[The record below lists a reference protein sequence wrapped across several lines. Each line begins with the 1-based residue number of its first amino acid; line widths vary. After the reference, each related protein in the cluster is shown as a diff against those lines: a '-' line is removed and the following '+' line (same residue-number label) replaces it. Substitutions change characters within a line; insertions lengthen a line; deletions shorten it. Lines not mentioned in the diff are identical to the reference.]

1 MHDPISQ
8 SFRSPLSN
16 QAIGAI
22 LHPASVA
29 LINGLIHPNTVSI
42 DRAEELLDPA
52 RISFIA
58 VHLAKKYFHGQRY
71 DQTILWLEVALENGH
86 PNKAIIL
93 GNIAMSYIGLE
104 LWEKAL
110 EFFISSQ
117 DEEYA
122 HEASQDLD
130 QASQDLRYAHDTKIK
145 EYITA
150 LQKKIYTPNPDLKY
164 NLNDSGVDDSMI
176 DDSMIDDSMIDDTM
190 IDDTMIDD
198 SMIDDTAESAQY
210 YYDRGKEHARLRN
223 WEDAINS
230 FKKARALALQE
241 LGLEQSSTSLGS
253 ESDTST
259 FSGNDSGI
267 FEASG
272 GSESISVNS

>member
-176 DDSMIDDSMIDDTM
+176 DDSMIDDSMIDDT
-190 IDDTMIDD
+190 
-198 SMIDDTAESAQY
+198 AESAQY

-259 FSGNDSGI
+259 FSGDDSGI